1 MARTKLSEAEVSAG
15 LARIPGWTLQAGK
28 LHREFL
34 FKDFST
40 AFGFMTRAALAA
52 EQLNHHPEWFNVWN
66 KVVVDLNTH
75 DAGGIT
81 QRDFELATKMNDFA
95 GA

>member
-1 MARTKLSEAEVSAG
+1 MARTKLSDAEISAA
-15 LARIPGWTLQAGK
+15 LASLPGWTVKTGK

-34 FKDFST
+34 FQDFSA

-66 KVVVDLNTH
+66 KVVVDLSTH

-81 QRDFELATKMNDFA
+81 QRDFDLAARMNQLA